1 MEGKKVDIIDITG
14 GGEAAMGEGVATED
28 KDSDIKFE
36 IKDTQAG
43 SAEKLK
49 QESSELQ
56 DKYMRLYAEFDNY
69 RKRVQKEKDEIYKYG
84 TESLVSSLLVVKD
97 NLDAA
102 LSHVAPGASDALAEG
117 VELTLKELKKI
128 LASNGVVEVETKGKP
143 FDPAFHHAMAEVERD
158 DLDDKTVVEEFR
170 KGYVFKDRLIRAA
183 LVSVS
188 KKAPESKTEQNN
200 DINHKEADN
209 G

>member
-1 MEGKKVDIIDITG
+1 MEDKKIDIVDITG
-14 GGEAAMGEGVATED
+14 GGAAAGGTGTED
-28 KDSDIKFE
+28 KGDDIKFGVR
-36 IKDTQAG
+36 DTQTG
-43 SAEKLK
+43 TVEKLR
-49 QESSELQ
+49 QESGELQ

-143 FDPAFHHAMAEVERD
+143 FDPAYHHAMAEVERD

-170 KGYVFKDRLIRAA
+170 KGYTFKDRLIRAA

-188 KKAPESKTEQNN
+188 KKAELKTGQNN
-200 DINHKEADN
+200 SDINNKEADN

>member
-1 MEGKKVDIIDITG
+1 MEEKRIDINVGNRVVDTAVPPVSSDESGVEVDIQVDQ
-14 GGEAAMGEGVATED
+14 
-28 KDSDIKFE
+28 S
-36 IKDTQAG
+36 
-43 SAEKLK
+43 EKLR
-49 QESSELQ
+49 QENSELQ

-84 TESLVSSLLVVKD
+84 TESMVSSLLVVKD

-102 LSHVAPGASDALAEG
+102 LSHVPPGAADALAQG
-117 VELTLKELKKI
+117 VDLTLKELRKI
-128 LASNGVVEVETKGKP
+128 LVSNGVVEVETKGRP
-143 FDPAFHHAMAEVERD
+143 FDPAYHHAMAEVERD

-188 KKAPESKTEQNN
+188 KKATGSKTEQNN
-200 DINHKEADN
+200 DITQ
-209 G
+209 